1 MPQNDKLRGMLG
13 LAQRAGKLIS
23 GTDLTVAAVRSG
35 KAVVALLDAGASE
48 NAEKKLS
55 DACKSHGV
63 PLMRLPEELLAEST
77 GKDGRMMGA
86 LTDRGFAEK
95 IILLIR
101 EE

>member
-1 MPQNDKLRGMLG
+1 MPQNDRLRGMLG

-35 KAVVALLDAGASE
+35 KAVAALLDAGASE

-63 PLMRLPEELLAEST
+63 PLMRLP
-77 GKDGRMMGA
+77 
-86 LTDRGFAEK
+86 
-95 IILLIR
+95 
-101 EE
+101 